1 MPPKISMYTYS
12 IIISKIARKC
22 NRNVEFPGFVGCL
35 FFLSVKSYWK
45 LRIKQYD
52 KRSGITYAYESHSYW
67 DPEKKMTRARR
78 KLIGRVDPET
88 GEIIPTDGRNRKK
101 EPQKETMDYESLY
114 KKLLKKTAAQDVLIE
129 SLRKQVAQLQAQK
142 RMDG

>member
-1 MPPKISMYTYS
+1 MAI
-12 IIISKIARKC
+12 
-22 NRNVEFPGFVGCL
+22 
-35 FFLSVKSYWK
+35 
-45 LRIKQYD
+45 IKQYD

-101 EPQKETMDYESLY
+101 KPPEGTTEETTDYEKQY
-114 KKLLKKTAAQDVLIE
+114 QKLLKKAAAQDALIE
-129 SLRKQVAQLQAQK
+129 SLKKQIAQLQAQNRTEK
-142 RMDG
+142 E